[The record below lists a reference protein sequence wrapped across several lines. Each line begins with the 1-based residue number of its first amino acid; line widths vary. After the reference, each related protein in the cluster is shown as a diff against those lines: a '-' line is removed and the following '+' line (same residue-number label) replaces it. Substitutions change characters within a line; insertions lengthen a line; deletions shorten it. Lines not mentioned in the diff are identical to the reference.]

1 MGVFFVKKSQGGSYI
16 AQFDLRRMTAADV
29 IRQAIIISGKTQ
41 EQIEEEAGL
50 RPGSLDQYASRRDHH
65 WPSLINLPG
74 LSMALGTDLLI
85 RWQEEQLMGKCLEH
99 TAESMPPDELLREIV
114 TAAAEFGD
122 VARAADKAIKDQQ
135 IDRTEAMGIRREA
148 MEVVAR
154 MYKIINGVAA
164 RV

>member
-1 MGVFFVKKSQGGSYI
+1 MGVFFVKKSQEGGYVTSL
-16 AQFDLRRMTAADV
+16 DLRRMTAADV
-29 IRQAIIISGKTQ
+29 IRQAIIISRKTQ
-41 EQIEEEAGL
+41 EEIEEEAGL

-85 RWQEEQLMGKCLEH
+85 RWQEEQLLGKCLEH
-99 TAESMPPDELLREIV
+99 APQSMDPEDLLREIV
-114 TAAAEFGD
+114 KAAAELGD
-122 VARAADKAIKDQQ
+122 VARAADNASKDKAI
-135 IDRTEAMGIRREA
+135 DRAEAMGIRREA

-154 MYKIINGVAA
+154 MYRVINGMAA